1 MVDPGARVGVV
12 IVTYNSADDIEPCL
26 ESVRSASARPL
37 QVVVVDNASTDG
49 TPNLVR
55 DAFPEAT
62 LLTNSTNRFYA
73 AANNQ
78 GLAVAGGEYVL
89 LLNPDV
95 LLPVGG
101 IDALVRE
108 LNAHPDCVAIAPK
121 LIDPRGRRQASLRE
135 FPGFDTLWF
144 DLLGLSLLF
153 PKSPRFGR
161 WRMGWFDG
169 ATSRRV
175 DQPMASCLLIRRGAI
190 AEIGL
195 FDERYPMFF
204 NDVDW
209 CRRVADRGWGIWYTA
224 DVAARHRGGAST
236 RQAKIRMIWM
246 AHTAYLRYLR
256 QYHCP
261 HAGHRLL
268 LWLSVPPVYLAA
280 MLRSVWWR
288 LRSLW

>member
-1 MVDPGARVGVV
+1 VVESGGRVGVIV
-12 IVTYNSADDIEPCL
+12 VTYNSADDIEPCL
-26 ESVRSASARPL
+26 ESVKSASAHPCNL
-37 QVVVVDNASTDG
+37 VVVDNASTDG
-49 TPNLVR
+49 TGDLVR
-55 DAFPEAT
+55 SAFPDAT
-62 LLTNSTNRFYA
+62 LIANSTNHFYA

-78 GLAVAGGEYVL
+78 GLEVAGGENVL

-95 LLPVGG
+95 MLPVGG

-108 LNAHPDCVAIAPK
+108 LNLHPDCVAIAPK
-121 LIDPRGRRQASLRE
+121 LVDPRGQRQASLRE
-135 FPGFDTLWF
+135 FPDFDTLWY
-144 DLLGLSLLF
+144 DLLGLSFVF
-153 PKSPRFGR
+153 PKSRRFGR

-169 ATSRRV
+169 TSSQRV
-175 DQPMASCLLIRRGAI
+175 DQPMASCLLIRRSAI

-224 DVAARHRGGAST
+224 DIAARHRGGAST

-261 HAGHRLL
+261 DTRHRLL
-268 LWLSVPPVYLAA
+268 LWLSVLPVYLAA
-280 MLRSVWWR
+280 ALRSAWWR
-288 LRSLW
+288 IRSLG